1 MENIKETITKI
12 IAEYLDED
20 VANITSDKNF
30 NDIGL
35 DSLDIM
41 ELVMQIEEELD
52 CKIDLSP
59 EITNIDEPAKHIESK
74 LEA

>member
-20 VANITSDKNF
+20 VANITSDKKF

-52 CKIDLSP
+52 CKVDLSP
-59 EITNIDEPAKHIESK
+59 EITNIDELAKHIESK